1 MTTKTKGRD
10 RLRGGAAQKTS
21 DNHNYTGQ
29 DPLQGWFNLAK
40 SNRIN
45 RQQKRCRERARK

>member
-21 DNHNYTGQ
+21 DNHNCTGQ
-29 DPLQGWFNLAK
+29 GPLQGWFNLAK

>member
-1 MTTKTKGRD
+1 MTKKTKGRD

-21 DNHNYTGQ
+21 KDRNSTGQ
-29 DPLQGWFNLAK
+29 DPLQGWLNLAK
-40 SNRIN
+40 SNCIN